1 MKVTVQ
7 IKTGLLKDL
16 KQVLKQLGRN
26 WYCIITDENV
36 YKHYGKDLPDDI
48 DVIVKPAGEDLKKLK
63 NIEIAAERLAN
74 LGLDRGSC
82 LIALGGGVIGDFTG
96 FLASVYMRGIPYIQ
110 MPTTL
115 LSMVDS
121 SIGGKTGVNLPN
133 GKNLVGT
140 FLQPITTL
148 IDPEFLN
155 TLPKK
160 ELLNGVAESIK
171 HACIRDPKLFDFL
184 KKNRKKILAKDT
196 AILNKLITQSSAV
209 KIAIVE
215 KDEKEKGL
223 RMLLNYGHTIGHAIE
238 QASNYK
244 ISHGEAVSI
253 GMHQVNLLSKAKNT
267 EEIAE
272 LLKLYG
278 LPTQIPRNISREK
291 VKELIARD
299 KKNISGKTTFVIVNE
314 IGKAQTTNKLKY
326 D

>member
-16 KQVLKQLGRN
+16 KQVLKELSRS

-36 YKHYGKDLPDDI
+36 YKHYRKDLPDDI

-110 MPTTL
+110 IPTTL

-148 IDPEFLN
+148 IDPEFLK

-184 KKNRKKILAKDT
+184 KKNRQKILAKDT
-196 AILNKLITQSSAV
+196 AILNKLITQSAAV

-253 GMHQVNLLSKAKNT
+253 GIHQVNLLSKAKDT
-267 EEIAE
+267 EKIAE

-278 LPTQIPRNISREK
+278 LPTQIPRDISRDK

-299 KKNISGKTTFVIVNE
+299 KKTISGKTTFVILDK
-314 IGKAQTTNKLKY
+314 IGEAHTTQKLQY